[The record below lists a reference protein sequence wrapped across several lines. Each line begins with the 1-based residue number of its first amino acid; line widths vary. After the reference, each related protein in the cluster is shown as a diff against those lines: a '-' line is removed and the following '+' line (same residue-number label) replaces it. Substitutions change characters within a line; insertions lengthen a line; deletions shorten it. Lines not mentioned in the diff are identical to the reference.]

1 MEAATQSW
9 KKTDIKIVQKKLIAL
24 LKSWHSRYRYVI
36 SLNSADKKVVKFDTM
51 WCRRPTP
58 HQPVPD
64 VRINVEFCFRFSSK
78 DKDLQQPQITYRVE
92 HDSLVLKDLK
102 NIDYHVLRVVKMKT
116 RWLMDNEF
124 PLENAGVLDTRLVY
138 NKTSADDIAGPPPN
152 KLTSGL
158 EDQNR
163 ESEALELEKIL
174 IEMFTSSDTD
184 KNGQLDPDEFTA
196 LLLGSD
202 LGFTEGAV
210 RVILTAY
217 DKNADGNLVYTE
229 FIPVAV
235 DVIQAQRAQKY
246 ADEMDE
252 KTTEEAYEHADQR
265 LEGLEDQLP
274 AAMKKWADHDKED
287 TGFLAEE
294 TVRQLIL
301 DLPLKLSSG
310 SFEEV
315 EMLMMKMDL
324 DEDTGE
330 LAYTDFIENHEK
342 MLLDVMQEYFL
353 ENHATEVELYLRH
366 LFYKKDEENTGML
379 PRAEVVDVLK
389 KSERIHLTT
398 VQVHAIMGIYIDD
411 DEIDYK
417 DFSRR
422 TALLIYRL
430 FNRKNLNAKKS
441 AIRRSSITPVEL
453 LAGNTRNRV
462 AAQMRAKF
470 REFDNDDDGYLESA
484 EFHRC
489 IADTSLCFSKTQ
501 IDDLYKNAANGGD
514 KISIENFMK
523 FAYDSLL
530 HLARNA
536 ALKHHFQPNM
546 DAPTV

>member
-1 MEAATQSW
+1 MVAAMADSETW
-9 KKTDIKIVQKKLIAL
+9 KKTDIKIVEKKLIAL

-36 SLNSADKKVVKFDTM
+36 SLKSTERKKVKFDTM

-78 DKDLQQPQITYRVE
+78 DKGLQQPQITYRIE
-92 HDSLVLKDLK
+92 HESLVLKDLK
-102 NIDYHVLRVVKMKT
+102 NIDYHVLRVIKMKT
-116 RWLMDNEF
+116 RWLKDNEF

-138 NKTSADDIAGPPPN
+138 NETSADDLIGPPPN
-152 KLTSGL
+152 TLTSGL
-158 EDQNR
+158 EDQQR
-163 ESEALELEKIL
+163 EEEALQLEEVL
-174 IEMFTSSDTD
+174 IKMFTSSDDD
-184 KNGQLDPDEFTA
+184 KNGHLDSDEFSR
-196 LLLGSD
+196 LLLASD

-210 RVILTAY
+210 KVILSAY
-217 DKNADGNLVYTE
+217 DKNSDGMLVYTE

-252 KTTEEAYEHADQR
+252 KTTEEAYENAEKRIDGFEEQL
-265 LEGLEDQLP
+265 LEAVSNWSDY
-274 AAMKKWADHDKED
+274 DKDE

-294 TVRQLIL
+294 SVRQLIL
-301 DLPLKLSSG
+301 DLPIKLSTG

-330 LAYTDFIENHEK
+330 LSYTEFVDNHEK
-342 MLLDVMQEYFL
+342 MLLEVMQDYHL
-353 ENHATEVELYLRH
+353 EEHATEVELYLRH
-366 LFYKKDEENTGML
+366 LFYQKDEENTGLL
-379 PRAEVVDVLK
+379 PRAELVDVLK
-389 KSERIHLTT
+389 NSKRIYLTT

-430 FNRKNLNAKKS
+430 FNRQNLNAKKS
-441 AIRRSSITPVEL
+441 AIQRSSITPVEL

-470 REFDNDDDGYLESA
+470 REFDNDDDGYLELA

-489 IADTSLCFSKTQ
+489 IADTSLCFSKKQ
-501 IDDLYKNAANGGD
+501 IDDLYKKAASGDD

-523 FAYDSLL
+523 FAYGTLL

-536 ALKHHFQPNM
+536 ALKHHFQQK
-546 DAPTV
+546 V